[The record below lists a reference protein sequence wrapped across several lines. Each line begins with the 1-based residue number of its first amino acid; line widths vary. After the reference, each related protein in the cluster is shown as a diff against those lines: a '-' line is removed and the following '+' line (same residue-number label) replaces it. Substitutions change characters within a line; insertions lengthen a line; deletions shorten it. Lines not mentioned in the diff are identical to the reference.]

1 MKFIKKM
8 LVSITLASVV
18 SVGIGALSSNTQE
31 VHASVKTYY
40 FGAGSSAEHTKKLN
54 DYSYQG

>member
-1 MKFIKKM
+1 M

-40 FGAGSSAEHTKKLN
+40 FGAGSSSEYTKKLN